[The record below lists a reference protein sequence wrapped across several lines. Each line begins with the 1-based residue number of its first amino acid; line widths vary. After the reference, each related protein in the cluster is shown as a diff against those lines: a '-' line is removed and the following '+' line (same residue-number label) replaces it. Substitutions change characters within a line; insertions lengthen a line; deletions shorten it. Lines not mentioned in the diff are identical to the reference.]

1 MSRYHIFDAIQA
13 ANVTV
18 TLKGSNVAVRPSK
31 NVTPALAEMIRTNK
45 AELVDMLE
53 RGQDLPTCERCHG
66 AQLAVRSFDH
76 YENFECQQCG
86 VCSGCRPVGNQRS
99 QEQSARNAK
108 TVCDSFELSRRRDN
122 LTFSHHQE
130 LSSGGASA

>member
-53 RGQDLPTCERCHG
+53 RGQDLPRCERCHG
-66 AQLAVRSFDH
+66 AQLAVRTDDGF
-76 YENFECQQCG
+76 ENFECQQCG
-86 VCSGCRPVGNQRS
+86 VCSGCRPVGNQLS
-99 QEQSARNAK
+99 QER
-108 TVCDSFELSRRRDN
+108 
-122 LTFSHHQE
+122 FS
-130 LSSGGASA
+130 GRVAA